1 MINSLV
7 NRLFYAKNKGGDSLE
22 VLLVLLI
29 VAILN
34 GCLTY
39 VNSILEGLVSMA
51 LYAETYMDTL
61 LGTNGFTQVFEIFL
75 SFGISLIVLKFLKK
89 GFDIYILWTDGDA
102 EIDPLK
108 LLTGFFKALAI
119 AVSFPTLYGWMAT
132 IIEDMTNRIL
142 IAIGL
147 GHNTDFTSTISG
159 ISSAGL
165 FTAIVSLIFFICFF
179 LLYFQFLMRGL
190 EILILRIG
198 LPLACSG
205 LVDSDGG
212 VFRTYIQ
219 KFFQSTLA
227 VLIQIVLAKLGVAL
241 MLNLHV
247 FWGIAAL
254 MLAIKTPRFLQEF
267 IIVSGG
273 SGNPMSAAYSGIRLV
288 QIAKGAFKK

>member
-1 MINSLV
+1 M
-7 NRLFYAKNKGGDSLE
+7 E

-39 VNSILEGLVSMA
+39 ANSVLEGLSPIA
-51 LYAETYMDTL
+51 LYAETYMGTL
-61 LGTNGFTQVFEIFL
+61 LKTNGFTKVFDIFF

-102 EIDPLK
+102 EIDPLI

-132 IIEDMTNRIL
+132 IIEDMTNKIL
-142 IAIGL
+142 TAIGL
-147 GHNTDFTSTISG
+147 GMNEDFTSIISG
-159 ISSAGL
+159 ISTAGL

-179 LLYFQFLMRGL
+179 LLYIQFLIRGM
-190 EILILRIG
+190 EIFILRVG

-205 LVDSDGG
+205 LIDSDGG

-227 VLIQIVLAKLGVAL
+227 VLIQIVLAKLGVGL

-273 SGNPMSAAYSGIRLV
+273 TGNPMGTAYSGIRLV
-288 QIAKGAFKK
+288 QIAKRAFKK